1 MKNTLKLIRR
11 FLFIL
16 ILSVFLLLILN
27 FILFCMVSYSQLESG
42 SPWADADAVSAA
54 LTQKKDG
61 SYQLS
66 QDGKNV
72 LEDSG
77 AWAILLDNGSG
88 TVKWSS
94 DNLPEGIPKRYS
106 LAELSW
112 AIRGYIED
120 YPTTT
125 SEYGD
130 DLLILGNPK
139 TSLWKSMWNT
149 FDYNM
154 IAHLPQ
160 TLLLF
165 LFFNL
170 AIIFIIYMTS
180 VSGVLRSVKPIIQGI
195 EALPKG
201 TDVYVKEKGVF
212 SSLATSLNR
221 TSEKLRNQ
229 EYRLK
234 KKENARVNWI
244 SGVSHDIRTP
254 LSMVMGYA
262 SQLEESKSLSEE
274 ERKKAGVIRLQSIRM
289 KNLIND
295 LNLFSKLE
303 YNAQPLHQ
311 RMLNAVS
318 LLRKVV
324 VDFLNMDPDG
334 RYPME
339 WNTSESLATCMIQAD
354 ENLLKR
360 AISNLIVNA
369 QVHNPNGCTITVN
382 VRENQ
387 GMCCITI
394 SDNGVGVTEEQL
406 VSLRDTP
413 HYMVCDG
420 STEEQRHGLGLL
432 IVKQIAEAHG
442 GGLKLCHS
450 PEGGFL
456 ACIYIPK
463 NGGWPKK

>member
-27 FILFCMVSYSQLESG
+27 FVLFCMVSYSQLESG

-54 LTQKKDG
+54 LTPKKDG

-130 DLLILGNPK
+130 DILILGNPK

-212 SSLATSLNR
+212 SSLAACLNG
-221 TSEKLRNQ
+221 TSEKVGNQ
-229 EYRLK
+229 ENRLK
-234 KKENARVNWI
+234 K
-244 SGVSHDIRTP
+244 
-254 LSMVMGYA
+254 
-262 SQLEESKSLSEE
+262 
-274 ERKKAGVIRLQSIRM
+274 
-289 KNLIND
+289 
-295 LNLFSKLE
+295 
-303 YNAQPLHQ
+303 
-311 RMLNAVS
+311 
-318 LLRKVV
+318 
-324 VDFLNMDPDG
+324 
-334 RYPME
+334 
-339 WNTSESLATCMIQAD
+339 
-354 ENLLKR
+354 
-360 AISNLIVNA
+360 
-369 QVHNPNGCTITVN
+369 
-382 VRENQ
+382 
-387 GMCCITI
+387 
-394 SDNGVGVTEEQL
+394 
-406 VSLRDTP
+406 
-413 HYMVCDG
+413 
-420 STEEQRHGLGLL
+420 
-432 IVKQIAEAHG
+432 
-442 GGLKLCHS
+442 
-450 PEGGFL
+450 
-456 ACIYIPK
+456 
-463 NGGWPKK
+463 